1 MPVNRQPSAV
11 NHLRIG
17 FDAKRVF
24 NNRTGLGNYSRTLL
38 DNLRRFQPD
47 NEYVLFTPKV
57 SENEFG
63 DKYAK
68 EFPTIIPHK
77 MGGTYWRSYGVGK
90 DIEKEG
96 IEVFHGL
103 SNELPFRL
111 EGVKKVVTIHDLI
124 FKRLPDTYPF
134 LDRQVYDMKSRKS
147 CRNADVVIAISE
159 STKRDIMHYY
169 GIKEEKIKVIYQA
182 CDAIYYEE
190 TSTDKRALKK
200 YNLPQDYLLS
210 VGSVVER
217 KNLLNTVKAISELP
231 KDLQI
236 PLVVVGKGKK
246 YRQKVMSFLHS
257 NRMESQVIWLE
268 NLTDIRDLKKV
279 YQHAS
284 TLLYPSEYEGFG
296 LPVVEGLLC
305 KTPVITSNVS
315 SLPEAAGDGAL
326 QVNPHSVEEITE
338 ALEKLLGDSKFA
350 GELVEKGYRY
360 ARETFDPKHLTDK
373 VIKVYKE

>member
-1 MPVNRQPSAV
+1 MPSNSKQSTVQR
-11 NHLRIG
+11 LKIG
-17 FDAKRVF
+17 FDAKRLF
-24 NNRTGLGNYSRTLL
+24 SNRTGLGNYSRTLL

-57 SENEFG
+57 NKNEFG
-63 DKYAK
+63 EKYAK
-68 EFPTIIPHK
+68 EFPTVTPDK

-134 LDRQVYDMKSRKS
+134 LDRQVYDLKSRKS

-182 CDAIYYEE
+182 CDAIYYED
-190 TSTDKRALKK
+190 TPVDKKVLKK
-200 YNLPQDYLLS
+200 YNLPEHYLLS
-210 VGSVVER
+210 VGSIVER
-217 KNLLNTVKAISELP
+217 KNLLNTVKAIAELP

-257 NRMESQVIWLE
+257 NRMQSQIIWVE
-268 NLTDIRDLKKV
+268 NLTDIEDLKQV
-279 YQHAS
+279 YQQAT

-305 KTPVITSNVS
+305 KTPVITSNIS

-326 QVNPHSVEEITE
+326 QVNPHSVEEITG
-338 ALEKLLGDSKFA
+338 ALEKLLTDSEFA
-350 GELVEKGYRY
+350 SKLTEKGYHY
-360 ARETFDPKHLTDK
+360 ACKTFDPKQLTDK
-373 VIKVYKE
+373 VIEVYKE